1 MYATLFLN
9 PFPGNLLAA
18 KDHWAF
24 AERSRPTL
32 GLKASKAVVS
42 LCETYLFVI
51 QYCRISVQIVMCR

>member
-32 GLKASKAVVS
+32 GLKASKAVV
-42 LCETYLFVI
+42 
-51 QYCRISVQIVMCR
+51 